1 MPVVGSAAF
10 DLEKDLRKTIATE
23 RFISTLYISLL
34 KAFDLFRGI
43 HGLNNHHILIEISE
57 IWI

>member
-10 DLEKDLRKTIATE
+10 DLKSIFTKTIATK

-34 KAFDLFRGI
+34 KAFDLFKGI

-57 IWI
+57 I